1 MVDLGA
7 CFCCP
12 PPPNPLLRRGEELF
26 WRQKLDAAGSIL
38 RVVMISIMENV
49 AQVQE
54 RIAAA
59 CRRSGRRPHEVK
71 LVAISKTFPP
81 ESIRAAYE
89 AGLRDFG
96 ENRVQEAA
104 AKRPAL
110 SDLSLT
116 WHLVGHLQTN
126 KAKPARDLFH
136 WVHSV
141 DSFRLAQKLDQATAS
156 GGGRLAVLLEVNL
169 GGEESK
175 AGVGESEIIQLAQQ
189 MSQLATLEVRGLMV
203 IPPFFDDPE
212 QVRPY
217 FRQLRELAQEI
228 DAKNIANVSMH
239 ELSMGMS
246 HDFEVAIEEGATIIR
261 VGTAIFGARS

>member
-1 MVDLGA
+1 MGI
-7 CFCCP
+7 
-12 PPPNPLLRRGEELF
+12 
-26 WRQKLDAAGSIL
+26 K
-38 RVVMISIMENV
+38 ENV
-49 AQVQE
+49 AQVRQ

-59 CRRSGRRPHEVK
+59 CQRSGREPDNVK

-81 ESIRAAYE
+81 ECIRAAYE

-104 AKRPAL
+104 AKRPTLA
-110 SDLSLT
+110 DLGIT

-126 KAKPARDLFH
+126 KAKAARELFH
-136 WVHSV
+136 CVHSV
-141 DSFRLAQKLDQATAS
+141 DSLRLAQKLDQAVPA

-169 GGEESK
+169 GEEASK
-175 AGVGESEIIQLAQQ
+175 AGVGESEIMQLAGQV
-189 MSQLATLEVRGLMV
+189 SQLATLEVRGLMI

-217 FRQLRELAQEI
+217 FRRLRQLAQEI
-228 DAKNIANVSMH
+228 EVKNIPNLSMQ

-246 HDFEVAIEEGATIIR
+246 HDFEVAIEEGATMIR
-261 VGTAIFGARS
+261 VGTAIFGLRS

>member
-1 MVDLGA
+1 MMA
-7 CFCCP
+7 I
-12 PPPNPLLRRGEELF
+12 
-26 WRQKLDAAGSIL
+26 K
-38 RVVMISIMENV
+38 ENV
-49 AQVQE
+49 AQVRE

-59 CRRSGRRPHEVK
+59 CRRSGRGPDDVR
-71 LVAISKTFPP
+71 LVAVSKTFPP

-110 SDLSLT
+110 SELSIT

-126 KAKPARDLFH
+126 KAKAARELFH

-156 GGGRLAVLLEVNL
+156 GGGRLPVLLEVNL
-169 GGEESK
+169 GGEGSK
-175 AGVGESEIIQLAQQ
+175 AGVGESEIIQLAEQIN
-189 MSQLATLEVRGLMV
+189 QLATLEVRGLMV

-217 FRQLRELAQEI
+217 FRRLRELAREI
-228 DAKNIANVSMH
+228 DARNIAHVSMR

-246 HDFEVAIEEGATIIR
+246 HDFEVAIEQGATIIR
-261 VGTAIFGARS
+261 VGTAIFGPRTTDD